1 MRNFGVGRPDKRT
14 SPGTYPHLHTMD
26 NVPYTP
32 LDPILSDAFARFF
45 SVLKRL
51 RKECP
56 WDSKQTWDSL
66 RPLTIEEAFEL
77 TQAIEDADVADVRK
91 ELGDVFL
98 HLAFYALIAEEK
110 SQFNFADVLKSLTEK
125 LVYRHPHVFGDVK
138 AETTDDVSR
147 NWEQLKLREKDG
159 NKGVLSGVPRALPA
173 LIKAYR
179 IQGKARGVGFDWKEP
194 EEAWSKVQE
203 EADEFKREVQNK
215 DADAM
220 EAEMGDLLFSVVNIA
235 RLYGVNPENALERT
249 NRKFI
254 KRFNHIEEGAGRQGK
269 KIDELTIDEMETLW
283 QEAKKLP

>member
-1 MRNFGVGRPDKRT
+1 MG
-14 SPGTYPHLHTMD
+14 
-26 NVPYTP
+26 P
-32 LDPILSDAFARFF
+32 LEVKPLEPELTEAFARFF
-45 SVLKRL
+45 SVLGRL

-56 WDSKQTWDSL
+56 WDSKQTWESL

-77 TQAIEDADVADVRK
+77 TQAIEDNDVADVRK

-98 HLAFYALIAEEK
+98 HLAFYALIGEEK
-110 SQFNFADVLKSLTEK
+110 GAFNFKDVLNGLCDK
-125 LVYRHPHVFGDVK
+125 LIYRHPHVFGDVK
-138 AETTDDVSR
+138 AETTDEVSR
-147 NWEQLKLREKDG
+147 NWEQLKIREKDG

-194 EEAWSKVQE
+194 SEAWSKVNE
-203 EADEFKREVQNK
+203 EAAEFKQEVTNG

-235 RLYGVNPENALERT
+235 RLYGINPENALERT

-254 KRFNHIEEGAGRQGK
+254 KRFNHIEEGARAQGK
-269 KIDELTIDEMETLW
+269 KIDELDIDQMEALW
-283 QEAKKLP
+283 QEAKKLR